1 MSVMLKPAAREDMKT
16 IWNMQVTAFNDL
28 LQKYQDYDIS
38 PAAESYE
45 TIMQKYEQPETTYYF
60 IAADGVNVGVI
71 RIVDQKDGSRKRISP
86 MWIMAE
92 YRNKGYAQQAIR
104 EAENIHG
111 SDCWSLSTILQEKGN
126 CYLYEKMGYHRTGK
140 IEKINDR
147 MDIVYYEKDVI
158 CVRTMNIDDYDKV
171 YALWMSCKNMGFNN
185 LDDSREGIE
194 KFLNRNPETS
204 FVAEERNRIVG
215 IVLSGHDGRRGYIY
229 HMAVVETHR
238 GRGIATTLLEH
249 CLDALKDE
257 GIHKVALLVFNRNEV
272 GNVFWEKQGFTVRN
286 DVAYRNKALTEI
298 VRIDT

>member
-16 IWNMQVTAFNDL
+16 IWNMQVTAFDNL

-86 MWIMAE
+86 MWIMTE
-92 YRNKGYAQQAIR
+92 YRNKGYAQEAIR

-126 CYLYEKMGYHRTGK
+126 CYLYEKMGYHRTGM

-194 KFLNRNPETS
+194 KFLNRNPGIS
-204 FVAEERNRIVG
+204 FVAEEGDRIIG

-229 HMAVVETHR
+229 HMAVSETHR
-238 GRGIATTLLEH
+238 GRGIATKLLEH

-286 DVAYRNKALTEI
+286 DVAYRNKVLTEI
-298 VRIDT
+298 IRIDT